1 MTDFREIKP
10 EALRDNPFTLIGKDW
25 MLITAGTREKF
36 NTMTASWGGLGVLWD
51 RNVCFAF
58 VRPSRYTFEFL
69 ENAPGF
75 TLCFFDE
82 SWRDKLMFCGSNSG
96 RTVDKV
102 KKTGLAPVFTK
113 SGNVWFEQ
121 ARLMIECSKIAYTD
135 LDPKHFLDPKIAE
148 FYEGPDYHR
157 VYIGEIER
165 ILARP
170 FPP

>member
-1 MTDFREIKP
+1 MQELRIEDFQE
-10 EALRDNPFTLIGKDW
+10 NPFRLIGQQW

-51 RNVCFAF
+51 RHVCFAF

-69 ENAPGF
+69 EKSAGF

-96 RTVDKV
+96 RNVDKV
-102 KKTGLAPVFTK
+102 KKTGLSPVTTK
-113 SGNVWFEQ
+113 GGNVWFEQ
-121 ARLMIECSKIAYTD
+121 ARLMIECRKIAFTD
-135 LDPKHFLDPKIAE
+135 LDPKHFLDPTIRQ

-157 VYIGEIER
+157 IYIGEIER
-165 ILARP
+165 ILSR
-170 FPP
+170 